1 MNLFRKIL
9 TVVSYICVAGSPV
22 LASTGVG
29 IPVASILGAVGVA
42 SGAWLHFLDSP
53 KTPADVLEA
62 AKASVALAK
71 AVQAAKTP

>member
-1 MNLFRKIL
+1 MNWLKKAL

-29 IPVASILGAVGVA
+29 IPVAGILGAVGVA

-53 KTPADVLEA
+53 KTPADVLAA
-62 AKASVALAK
+62 AKDTVALAQ
-71 AVQAAKTP
+71 AVQAAKK